1 MEHVGIFCITIVFV
15 SARGKSPPEVQNTRI
30 PDNMELDLA
39 SARPSLQSCVR
50 DINALCEKSS
60 DTFSRLVMHTLRESS
75 GDSFPEQRHLIP
87 GLQFLLGSGTKNKVS
102 AEDFSA
108 QLRAHTDLS
117 AVAIDTMSQ
126 CYGAQNGGDRL
137 NKVLG
142 LGKFIGMDWKVGV
155 AVQSSNCDN
164 LCVPYVSMVV
174 RISKSG
180 IVEAHSMELSMQ
192 EFGDFATSVK
202 EMQSAM
208 EGL

>member
-1 MEHVGIFCITIVFV
+1 
-15 SARGKSPPEVQNTRI
+15 
-30 PDNMELDLA
+30 MELDLA

-117 AVAIDTMSQ
+117 AVAIDVMSQ

-142 LGKFIGMDWKVGV
+142 LGKFIGMDWKI
-155 AVQSSNCDN
+155 
-164 LCVPYVSMVV
+164 
-174 RISKSG
+174 ISK
-180 IVEAHSMELSMQ
+180 
-192 EFGDFATSVK
+192 VK
-202 EMQSAM
+202 QSN
-208 EGL
+208 

>member
-1 MEHVGIFCITIVFV
+1 
-15 SARGKSPPEVQNTRI
+15 
-30 PDNMELDLA
+30 
-39 SARPSLQSCVR
+39 
-50 DINALCEKSS
+50 
-60 DTFSRLVMHTLRESS
+60 
-75 GDSFPEQRHLIP
+75 
-87 GLQFLLGSGTKNKVS
+87 
-102 AEDFSA
+102 
-108 QLRAHTDLS
+108 
-117 AVAIDTMSQ
+117 MSQ